1 MNEEQ
6 FAYQQEMQTR
16 LSGLGARHVRSHA
29 DTRTLETTFQMAET
43 DTRALLNNGGFA
55 PNQIETTS
63 GTHAGET
70 RVKIT
75 LDELVPLN
83 ESDESDESE

>member
-29 DTRTLETTFQMAET
+29 DSRTLETAFQMPESET
-43 DTRALLNNGGFA
+43 RKLLNTGGFA
-55 PNQIETTS
+55 PDQIKTAS
-63 GTHAGET
+63 GAHEGET
-70 RVKIT
+70 LVTIT
-75 LDELVPLN
+75 LEELVPLT
-83 ESDESDESE
+83 ESE

>member
-29 DTRTLETTFQMAET
+29 DTRTLETTFQMPET
-43 DTRALLNNGGFA
+43 ETRDLLNGGGFS
-55 PNQIETTS
+55 PGQIETTS
-63 GTHAGET
+63 GSHEGET

-83 ESDESDESE
+83 ESDESES